1 MAIVKR
7 NPVLEGL
14 SGRVGDLVFRVRGET
29 TIVARRP
36 SRRASGEPLA
46 EGQKRTV
53 SRFREAVAFAREAR
67 DRPAFRSLSRM
78 LRGFSPYHLAIQDFI
93 SEPVIEEVIEE
104 SSDPSGTVLVVTVSE
119 RVGVR
124 TLQARRVREP
134 SDAPPKGVSPA
145 SPEGPA
151 EGSSGEPTEVPAR
164 APSGD
169 GETPAKGEKKASSY
183 STPAMM
189 FFRRDRPAEPADHAA
204 RPTKPS
210 PTPSSPTT
218 SAPVA
223 KVETSPGEPSV
234 TREGETR
241 EPRDEGAPPV
251 SLSTWK
257 VVVPGGGEV
266 EIVAFDYAG
275 NRATRRV
282 KVGS

>member
-7 NPVLEGL
+7 NQALEGL
-14 SGRVGDLVFRVRGET
+14 SGRVGDLVFRVRGQT

-36 SRRASGEPLA
+36 SKRAAGKPLA
-46 EGQKRTV
+46 EGQERTV

-67 DRPAFRSLSRM
+67 ERPAFRSLSRM

-93 SEPVIEEVIEE
+93 SEPVIETVVEE
-104 SSDPSGTVLVVTVSE
+104 GADPSGTVLVVTVSE
-119 RVGVR
+119 RIGVR

-134 SDAPPKGVSPA
+134 ADGPPKEPSSM
-145 SPEGPA
+145 SPEGPGA
-151 EGSSGEPTEVPAR
+151 GPTEGQKEVPVE
-164 APSGD
+164 PQSGA
-169 GETPAKGEKKASSY
+169 EKTPAKGEKKGSTY

-189 FFRRDRPAEPADHAA
+189 FFRRDRPAEPADHSA
-204 RPTKPS
+204 RPSKPAATPTS
-210 PTPSSPTT
+210 PETATPPARSATT
-218 SAPVA
+218 
-223 KVETSPGEPSV
+223 PGEPSV

-241 EPRDEGAPPV
+241 ESREEGAPPV

-282 KVGS
+282 KVGP

>member
-14 SGRVGDLVFRVRGET
+14 SGRVGDLVFRVRGKT

-36 SRRASGEPLA
+36 SRRAPGEPLA

-93 SEPVIEEVIEE
+93 SEPVIEDVVEE
-104 SSDPSGTVLVVTVSE
+104 GADPSGTVLVVTVSE

-124 TLQARRVREP
+124 TLQAKRVRE
-134 SDAPPKGVSPA
+134 SADAPSKGPSPMSA
-145 SPEGPA
+145 EGRGEGPS
-151 EGSSGEPTEVPAR
+151 EGHDEVPAEPPTG
-164 APSGD
+164 AGK
-169 GETPAKGEKKASSY
+169 TPAKGEKKGSTY
-183 STPAMM
+183 STPAAM
-189 FFRRDRPAEPADHAA
+189 FFRRDRPADPADHSA
-204 RPTKPS
+204 RLAKPATTPPS
-210 PTPSSPTT
+210 P
-218 SAPVA
+218 
-223 KVETSPGEPSV
+223 ETSTPPARGETTPGEPSV

-241 EPRDEGAPPV
+241 EPREEGAPPV

>member
-7 NPVLEGL
+7 NQVLEGL
-14 SGRVGDLVFRVRGET
+14 SGRVGDLVFRVRGQT

-36 SRRASGEPLA
+36 SRRTPGEPLA

-93 SEPVIEEVIEE
+93 SEPIIEEVVEE
-104 SSDPSGTVLVVTVSE
+104 GTDPSGTVLVVTVSE

-124 TLQARRVREP
+124 TLQARRVRESADAPSKEVPLEPP
-134 SDAPPKGVSPA
+134 SDAEK
-145 SPEGPA
+145 
-151 EGSSGEPTEVPAR
+151 
-164 APSGD
+164 
-169 GETPAKGEKKASSY
+169 TPAKGEKKASTY
-183 STPAMM
+183 STPAAM
-189 FFRRDRPAEPADHAA
+189 FFRRDRPTEPADHSA
-204 RPTKPS
+204 RPSKPV
-210 PTPSSPTT
+210 PTPSPPETT
-218 SAPVA
+218 TPPARVQPV
-223 KVETSPGEPSV
+223 PGEPSV

-241 EPRDEGAPPV
+241 EPREEGAPPV